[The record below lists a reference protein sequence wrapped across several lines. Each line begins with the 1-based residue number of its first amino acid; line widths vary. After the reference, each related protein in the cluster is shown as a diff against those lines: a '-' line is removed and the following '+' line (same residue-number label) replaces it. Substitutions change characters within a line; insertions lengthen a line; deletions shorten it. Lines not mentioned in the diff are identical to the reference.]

1 MMKLRVNLLKD
12 GETRYQG
19 PVSIR
24 FLARAGGG
32 TIIAMVVL
40 VVGIALQQQIMLKRN
55 LKWSQAEW
63 ERIGPRYEEVKK
75 KQSLLAN
82 YKDLLDELQLWGY
95 TNTDWHEMLLELQKN
110 VPESVQLSRLQV
122 DGSWTFIKP
131 PPVPPKEGST
141 APPREM
147 PAIPARQITLTV
159 AGKVTGELADE
170 VVVRFT
176 KSLEKARGFDT
187 LFDTMK
193 LQRLFRDSGDPSKT
207 DVRQFEIEGKS
218 MERKLQP

>member
-1 MMKLRVNLLKD
+1 MKLRVNLLKE

-32 TIIAMVVL
+32 TIIAIVLL
-40 VVGIALQQQIMLKRN
+40 VVGIAVQRQIMLTRN

-63 ERIGPRYEEVKK
+63 ERIGPRYDEIKK
-75 KQSLLAN
+75 KQALLAN
-82 YKDLLDELQLWGY
+82 YKNLLEELQQWGY
-95 TNTDWHEMLLELQKN
+95 TNTDWHLMLLELQKD
-110 VPESVQLSRLQV
+110 VPESVQLSRLQI

-131 PPVPPKEGST
+131 PAAPPKEGST

-147 PAIPARQITLTV
+147 PSAPARLIRLTI

-176 KSLEKARGFDT
+176 KSLEKSKGFDT

-193 LQRLFRDSGDPSKT
+193 LQRLFRDSSDAAN
-207 DVRQFEIEGKS
+207 RQFEIEGQSK
-218 MERKLQP
+218 ERKLLP